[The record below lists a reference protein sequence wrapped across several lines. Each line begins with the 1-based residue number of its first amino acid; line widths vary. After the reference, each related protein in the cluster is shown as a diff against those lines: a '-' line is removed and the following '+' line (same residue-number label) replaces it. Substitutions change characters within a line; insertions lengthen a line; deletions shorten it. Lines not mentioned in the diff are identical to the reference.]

1 MTSVL
6 PELVPVILAAALVP
20 IEITVVLLLLASPR
34 GTTKAAAFVLGAT
47 LVRVLKGLVFGALFA
62 SSPDAS
68 GDASGTSPVAATLQL
83 VLGIML
89 LVGAYRS
96 LTKTPDPDEQPPQWM
111 ASIDQATPL
120 KALGFGAAAA
130 VINPKLWVF
139 TLTAL
144 GIVSAAELEQG
155 VSAAAYLTYVVLAQ
169 MLLILP
175 ILAMAIAP
183 QPAAKT
189 LGRITDWLVRNTS
202 SVTLALKLI
211 FGVYFAWKGA
221 SGLLP

>member
-6 PELVPVILAAALVP
+6 PDLIPLILAAALVP

-34 GTTKAAAFVLGAT
+34 GTGKAAAFVLGAT
-47 LVRVLKGLVFGALFA
+47 LVRLLKGLVFGYVFA
-62 SSPDAS
+62 SSPDAD
-68 GDASGTSPVAATLQL
+68 GDSSGTSPVAATLQL
-83 VLGIML
+83 VLGILL

-130 VINPKLWVF
+130 LINPKLWVF

-144 GIVSAAELEQG
+144 GVVSAAELEQG
-155 VSAAAYLTYVVLAQ
+155 VSAAAYLVYVIFGQ
-169 MLLILP
+169 ILLILP
-175 ILAMAIAP
+175 ILAMAVAP

-189 LGRITDWLVRNTS
+189 LGRATDWLVRNTS
-202 SVTLALKLI
+202 SVTLVLKLV
-211 FGVYFAWKGA
+211 FGAYFSWKGVN
-221 SGLLP
+221 GLLN